1 MAPMHLIWSGPAHG
15 INGSYPK
22 RYVEA
27 KKMDETRLKEPQ
39 KPSALEHLATDPSD
53 RKRFLKAVGGTG
65 AVSAFALFLAACG
78 SDNKSSSSSSSSSTT
93 STQQSTSTGT
103 EMFGKGDLGILG
115 YALTL
120 EYLEAQFYADAAKS
134 GKLKGKVLAVA
145 KQFGGEESE
154 HVKALEATIKQLG
167 GKLPAKPKAKFPL
180 KDQKSILT
188 LAATVENLGANAY
201 LGQAGNIENKEVL
214 AAALSIHTVEARH
227 AAVLNTVT
235 GMDITPDGA
244 FSKPATAEE
253 VLKAV
258 KPFLVR

>member
-1 MAPMHLIWSGPAHG
+1 MG
-15 INGSYPK
+15 
-22 RYVEA
+22 R
-27 KKMDETRLKEPQ
+27 
-39 KPSALEHLATDPSD
+39 LATDPSD

-65 AVSAFALFLAACG
+65 AAGAFAVFLAACG
-78 SDNKSSSSSSSSSTT
+78 SDKKSSSSST
-93 STQQSTSTGT
+93 SVQQAPPAGKKTGT

-120 EYLEAQFYADAAKS
+120 EYLETQFYADAVKS
-134 GKLKGKVLAVA
+134 GKLSGKVLAVA

-154 HVKALEATIKQLG
+154 HVKALEATIKKLG

-180 KDQKSILT
+180 KNEKSILK

-201 LGQAGNIENKEVL
+201 LGQAANIESKEVL
-214 AAALSIHTVEARH
+214 GAALSIHTVEARH
-227 AAVLNTVT
+227 ASVLNSVI

-244 FSKPATAEE
+244 FSKPASAGE

-258 KPFLVR
+258 QPFLVS